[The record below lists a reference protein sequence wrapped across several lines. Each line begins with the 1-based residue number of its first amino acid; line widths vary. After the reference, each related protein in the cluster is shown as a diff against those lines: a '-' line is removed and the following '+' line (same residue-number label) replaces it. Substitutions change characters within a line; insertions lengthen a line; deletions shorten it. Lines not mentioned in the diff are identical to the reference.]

1 MQRLSLFVWVAVCIV
16 SSDAF
21 TFQSYVVGAS
31 IVEKC
36 YDAWN
41 KRNMKDAANCFDRSF
56 SYDDGQYL
64 GKITKDYFIEAQMLY
79 HPTPSWLW
87 IISPNALGSVT
98 LEHNDMW
105 KEMTE
110 VKFLIREAAHFI
122 LPTNKVGLSRLGSKS
137 PR

>member
-16 SSDAF
+16 PSDAF

-64 GKITKDYFIEAQMLY
+64 GKITNKSELERLFHRGA
-79 HPTPSWLW
+79 
-87 IISPNALGSVT
+87 NALPPNSVMVVD
-98 LEHNDMW
+98 HIA
-105 KEMTE
+105 KC
-110 VKFLIREAAHFI
+110 
-122 LPTNKVGLSRLGSKS
+122 SRIGNIGTQ
-137 PR
+137 

>member
-1 MQRLSLFVWVAVCIV
+1 MQPIALIEVLAMTMGNILERSQT
-16 SSDAF
+16 S
-21 TFQSYVVGAS
+21 
-31 IVEKC
+31 
-36 YDAWN
+36 
-41 KRNMKDAANCFDRSF
+41 RNS
-56 SYDDGQYL
+56 
-64 GKITKDYFIEAQMLY
+64 KDYFIEAQMLY